1 MVQSKQMRD
10 QHTREGREDD
20 LCASTF
26 DGAAVV
32 TMEIMRLS
40 DGFQPHEEVLVP
52 EAEELSLVF
61 QSCFYGSSFPTNRSL
76 FK

>member
-1 MVQSKQMRD
+1 MRD
-10 QHTREGREDD
+10 QHMREGREDD
-20 LCASTF
+20 LCVSTF

-52 EAEELSLVF
+52 EAKELNLVF
-61 QSCFYGSSFPTNRSL
+61 QSYFYGSSFPTNRCL